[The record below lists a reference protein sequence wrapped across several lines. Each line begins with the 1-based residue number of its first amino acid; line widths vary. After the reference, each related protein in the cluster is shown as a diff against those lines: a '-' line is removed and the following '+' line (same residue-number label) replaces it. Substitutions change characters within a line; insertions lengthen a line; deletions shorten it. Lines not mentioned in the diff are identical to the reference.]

1 MQMETMVRFNLLFL
15 LFIAIFI
22 SANAQEKKSIF
33 ILHSYS
39 QEYSWTKRQH
49 DNFVEKLQTSSQ
61 SALDIYVEYLDTK
74 RLLISPE
81 YETFFRSYL
90 EEKFKGVSPDAI
102 YVTDDNAL
110 NFFLHQKA
118 PLFADSPIFF
128 SGINNLSLE
137 VQRDKSRY
145 SGVYETKDIV
155 PNIEL
160 IRQFSPQTRDIWIV
174 GDDSTTYHSIEADIR
189 AHIHKY
195 PKYTFHFLSSKQ
207 IKDITSSLPYFP
219 KTFVLLTTIG
229 GWSDEKGNNLTLKE
243 SIAILKQ
250 NKHLILCSM
259 EDAYVQGGVV
269 GGFVTSGANQGMR
282 AAELVL
288 RYFNGEPIA
297 HIASITR
304 SPNVYM
310 FDRKALMES
319 RLILSEYIAHDSVIL
334 HEKKTFFERYQ
345 HNIMNAIF
353 ILFVF
358 FLLFLLIVF
367 LISLQK
373 NAYIKRLEK
382 ELQECSDAIEH
393 QNNKLMAIEGVDE

>member
-1 MQMETMVRFNLLFL
+1 MARFNLLFL
-15 LFIAIFI
+15 LFFTIFI
-22 SANAQEKKSIF
+22 EVNAQDKKSIF
-33 ILHSYS
+33 VLHSYS
-39 QEYSWTKRQH
+39 QEYSWTKLQH
-49 DNFVEKLQTSSQ
+49 DNFVSKLQTSSP
-61 SALDIYVEYLDTK
+61 SALDISVEYLDTK
-74 RLLISPE
+74 RLQLSPE

-110 NFFLHQKA
+110 NFFLHQKR
-118 PLFADSPIFF
+118 PLFAASPIFF

-137 VQRDKSRY
+137 TKLDKSRY
-145 SGVYETKDIV
+145 TGVYETKDIV

-174 GDDSTTYHSIEADIR
+174 GDDSTTYHSIETDIR
-189 AHIHKY
+189 AHIHQY
-195 PKYTFHFLSSKQ
+195 PKYTFHFLSSKR
-207 IKDITSSLPYFP
+207 IDDITARLPNSP

-229 GWSDEKGNNLTLKE
+229 GWSDANRDNFTLKE

-250 NKHLILCSM
+250 NKNLILCSM

-269 GGFVTSGANQGMR
+269 GGFVTSGANQGSH

-288 RYFNGEPIA
+288 RHFKGESVNTIR
-297 HIASITR
+297 SITK

-310 FDRKALMES
+310 FDRSALMES
-319 RLILSEYIAHDSVIL
+319 RLILSEYIAHDSIIL
-334 HEKKTFFERYQ
+334 HEKKSFFERYQ
-345 HNIMNAIF
+345 QNILNAIF
-353 ILFVF
+353 ILFIF

-373 NAYIKRLEK
+373 HAHIKILEK
-382 ELQECSDAIEH
+382 ELKECSDEVVL
-393 QNNKLMAIEGVDE
+393 QKEKLTLLEAVNE

>member
-1 MQMETMVRFNLLFL
+1 MVRFNLLFL
-15 LFIAIFI
+15 LFIAIF
-22 SANAQEKKSIF
+22 SDANAQEKKSIF

-49 DNFVEKLQTSSQ
+49 DNFVEKLQASSP
-61 SALDIYVEYLDTK
+61 SALDISVEYLDTK
-74 RLLISPE
+74 RLQLSPD
-81 YETFFRSYL
+81 YVTFFRSYL

-110 NFFLHQKA
+110 NFFLQQKL
-118 PLFADSPIFF
+118 PLFAASPVFF

-137 VQRDKSRY
+137 TKRDKNRY
-145 SGVYETKDIV
+145 TGVYETKDIV

-174 GDDSTTYHSIEADIR
+174 GDDSTTYHSIVLDIR
-189 AHIHKY
+189 AHIYKY
-195 PKYTFHFLSSKQ
+195 PKYTFHFLSSKR
-207 IKDITSSLPYFP
+207 INNIVSRLPYSP

-229 GWSDEKGNNLTLKE
+229 GWNDANGHNLTLKE
-243 SIAILKQ
+243 SIEILKQ

-259 EDAYVQGGVV
+259 EDAYVQGGVI
-269 GGFVTSGANQGMR
+269 GGFVTSGANQGTH

-288 RYFNGEPIA
+288 RHFNGESIE
-297 HIASITR
+297 HIGAITK

-310 FDRKALMES
+310 FDRQALMES
-319 RLILSEYIAHDSVIL
+319 RLILSEYIARDSLIV
-334 HEKKTFFERYQ
+334 HEEKSFFERYQ
-345 HNIMNAIF
+345 QNILNGAF

-373 NAYIKRLEK
+373 NAYIKRLER
-382 ELQECSDAIEH
+382 ELKECSDEVVL
-393 QNNKLMAIEGVDE
+393 QKEKLTALETVDE

>member
-1 MQMETMVRFNLLFL
+1 MGNSVRFILINVLL
-15 LFIAIFI
+15 IAFFVN
-22 SANAQEKKSIF
+22 ANAHEKKSIF

-49 DNFVEKLQTSSQ
+49 DNFVAKLQTSSQ
-61 SALDIYVEYLDTK
+61 SDLDIYVEYLDTK
-74 RLLISPE
+74 RIFLSPE
-81 YETFFRSYL
+81 YEIFFRSYL
-90 EEKFKGVSPDAI
+90 EEKFKGISPDAI

-110 NFFLHQKA
+110 NFFIHQKT
-118 PLFADSPIFF
+118 PLFSDSPIFF

-137 VQRDKSRY
+137 AKRDKTRY
-145 SGVYETKDIV
+145 TGVYETKDIV

-189 AHIHKY
+189 THIHKY
-195 PKYTFHFLSSKQ
+195 PKYTFHFLSSKR
-207 IKDITSSLPYFP
+207 INDIVSNLPHSP
-219 KTFVLLTTIG
+219 KIFVLLTTIG
-229 GWSDEKGNNLTLKE
+229 GWDDEKGNNLTLKE

-269 GGFVTSGANQGMR
+269 GGFVTSGADQGIR

-288 RYFNGEPIA
+288 RYFNGEKINN
-297 HIASITR
+297 IASITK

-345 HNIMNAIF
+345 HNIMNTIF

-382 ELQECSDAIEH
+382 ELQVCSDEVENQKKIED
-393 QNNKLMAIEGVDE
+393 IDE